1 MGMAVVN
8 TRAGTGID
16 APLVRVE
23 VHLANG
29 LPGFQLVG
37 MAETSVKEA
46 RDRVRSALINSGFEF
61 PARRI
66 TVNLSPASIPKQ
78 GGRYDLAIA
87 VGILIAHGTLD
98 SHAADGTEFIGELA
112 LTGELRKISGIIPAV
127 IACKNSQHKLMHPL
141 ENRVD
146 AAIVEH
152 AHRYA
157 AESLLAVYLHLSN
170 TEPLIKDKNTPLQ
183 DTQHHQL
190 PVWEGIQG
198 QHQAKRALLI
208 AAAGS
213 HNVLFT
219 GPPGTGKSLL
229 ASRLLRMLPPLSTDQ
244 ALEVA
249 SLHSIKQTQMP
260 VTSTAVRPFRSPHHT
275 CSAISLTG
283 GGASPMPG
291 EVSLAHHG
299 VLFLDELPEFG
310 RRALD
315 VLREPLETGEVHI
328 ARVSG
333 SACYPARFQ
342 LIAAMNPSPTG
353 DVDDGRTP
361 PDQILKYLN
370 RVSGPLLDRIDIQV
384 DVPRLPDYQLTLS
397 FDADEPE
404 DIRNPKEKVM
414 QAQQRQLDRQG
425 VLNAHLPVNQLADV
439 CALGSE
445 DLSFVQTAAEKLHL
459 SMRAFHRALKV
470 SRTIADIHGAA
481 QVRRQHIS
489 EALGYR
495 ALDTLI
501 RQLSSS

>member
-29 LPGFQLVG
+29 LPAFQLVG

-87 VGILIAHGTLD
+87 IGILIAHGTLD
-98 SHAADGTEFIGELA
+98 SNAADDIEFIGELA
-112 LTGELRKISGIIPAV
+112 LTGELRKISGIIPVV
-127 IACKNSQHKLMHPL
+127 IACKNSRHALIHPW
-141 ENRVD
+141 ENRSD
-146 AAIVEH
+146 AAIVED

-157 AESLLAVYLHLSN
+157 AESLLAVYLHLSG
-170 TEPLIKDKNTPLQ
+170 TDPLVKDTNTPLQ
-183 DTQHHQL
+183 DTHHQTL

-208 AAAGS
+208 AAAGA

-229 ASRLLRMLPPLSTDQ
+229 ASRLLRMLPPLSTDE

-249 SLHSIKQTQMP
+249 SLHSIKQTSTS
-260 VTSTAVRPFRSPHHT
+260 VTSTPARPFRSPHHT
-275 CSAISLTG
+275 CSAIALTG
-283 GGASPMPG
+283 GGASPLPG

-328 ARVSG
+328 ARASG

-361 PDQILKYLN
+361 PDQILRYLS

-384 DVPRLPDYQLTLS
+384 DVPRLPDYQLAMT
-397 FDADEPE
+397 FDDDEAE
-404 DIRNPKEKVM
+404 DIRHPKEKVR
-414 QAQQRQLDRQG
+414 QARQRQLDRQG
-425 VLNAHLPVNQLADV
+425 VLNAHLPVSQLAGV
-439 CALGSE
+439 CSLSAA
-445 DLSFVQTAAEKLHL
+445 DLSFIQKAAEKLNL

-470 SRTIADIHGAA
+470 SRTIADLNGAA
-481 QVRRQHIS
+481 EVNRLHIS

-495 ALDTLI
+495 ALDNLI
-501 RQLSSS
+501 RQLSTS